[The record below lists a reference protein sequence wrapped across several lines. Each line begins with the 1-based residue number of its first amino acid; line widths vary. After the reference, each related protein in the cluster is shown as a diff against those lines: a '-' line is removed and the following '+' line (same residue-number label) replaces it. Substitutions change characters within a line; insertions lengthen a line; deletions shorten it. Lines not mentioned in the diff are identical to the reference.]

1 MQQET
6 SVVYYNK
13 EVSVPRPPKI
23 QGSTKVNLRHIQQ
36 SSINANQQKHEMV
49 DNGLSATVFN
59 GIQEKGHEESDVCP
73 PSSTF
78 DPRKVEVCGGWIRT
92 CPRDCM
98 CEKKESIVQIPRIV
112 HFIKDGNLTF
122 SDWLAVVAAEK
133 YIKPIKINLYT
144 REDVLPNCWM
154 RRLHLINHVNRIELT
169 AGQWLENLNNVTV
182 SRIEHQSDLLR
193 NALLF
198 HYGGVYMDTDAIAT
212 KSFDALLANH
222 SIVLGQNLVNR
233 TGNGL
238 IIARRRSCL
247 ICDYASQACDKF
259 DGSWTKHSTS
269 SLSSLVKNSGTKYN
283 LLLLDNNTGFFP
295 FSWKEEHFNQLV
307 DVNSTQIP
315 FSPTQAYALHLFG
328 SKFSEE
334 IYERFGNLTWIN
346 ESPSVLASHVRTL
359 INSQLLKPD
368 HLNETLCEEL
378 PPNLLG

>member
-1 MQQET
+1 
-6 SVVYYNK
+6 
-13 EVSVPRPPKI
+13 
-23 QGSTKVNLRHIQQ
+23 
-36 SSINANQQKHEMV
+36 
-49 DNGLSATVFN
+49 
-59 GIQEKGHEESDVCP
+59 
-73 PSSTF
+73 
-78 DPRKVEVCGGWIRT
+78 
-92 CPRDCM
+92 
-98 CEKKESIVQIPRIV
+98 
-112 HFIKDGNLTF
+112 
-122 SDWLAVVAAEK
+122 
-133 YIKPIKINLYT
+133 
-144 REDVLPNCWM
+144 
-154 RRLHLINHVNRIELT
+154 
-169 AGQWLENLNNVTV
+169 
-182 SRIEHQSDLLR
+182 
-193 NALLF
+193 
-198 HYGGVYMDTDAIAT
+198 MDTDAIAT